1 MFSKQLGRFLLV
13 GGSNALLHFMV
24 LNATYTL
31 LNTSKLAASIIAT
44 LFAMC
49 YSFILNKSFVFKSRD
64 SLRREVIWFVGIT
77 ITGMLLIHNFV
88 FALCTNFFENQPS
101 LLNLISNLSFNV
113 FTNDILIINISTV
126 VGAIFA
132 LIWNYNGYRLFVFN
146 KLKRSDEAEAEK
158 Y

>member
-1 MFSKQLGRFLLV
+1 V
-13 GGSNALLHFMV
+13 AA
-24 LNATYTL
+24 NATYTL

-132 LIWNYNGYRLFVFN
+132 LEL
-146 KLKRSDEAEAEK
+146 
-158 Y
+158 